1 MEERVVTDLAI
12 LPDETSICP
21 VCKQQL
27 TVSFAPYR
35 YLVSGATRT
44 SYAGL
49 LYCKKCHEFFGNNN
63 RLERIR
69 ISIMSGK
76 RKGDPE
82 IIFPSHPIDDTT
94 QKPSDNNALSK
105 YDVREKSA
113 PTQHKKAKKRSII
126 PSRYNELKYTVEL
139 PEAEIVY
146 SQIESAPP
154 TTQGP
159 IVHQGLTNTQ
169 LFEDRPAQSTGIAPS
184 EPQNTPPKQ
193 NSPISK
199 ALNAGFVPPPKLS
212 SFSEIVRYK
221 KAPSSTVLVIQYQS
235 PDDRNSSFLFV
246 VSNPDDHDGTQSFYH
261 VSSEVGNRVI
271 ESVLRGKTS
280 YTLNDISYTILRK
293 YTGPSFQEI
302 AKPRTQI
309 IRLIERPKELV
320 DVYVYNLHGLCRL
333 HGRKTEKLIVNMVS
347 SRSQDPHPLEVY
359 YCPVCGKFYVN
370 YETYFNFYRRYGIP
384 PLRLFGDSG
393 VGERGEAFSSLRNQS
408 DLNLFGYNVSGEL
421 AENPRLRQAILE
433 DIIDSGNLTKAQ
445 VTSHLEWLIRFGKH
459 NAKMQNA
466 RDRWR
471 SDLKHIEA
479 YQPRRTN
486 IWGQFKSADLK
497 VFL

>member
-1 MEERVVTDLAI
+1 M
-12 LPDETSICP
+12 
-21 VCKQQL
+21 
-27 TVSFAPYR
+27 
-35 YLVSGATRT
+35 
-44 SYAGL
+44 
-49 LYCKKCHEFFGNNN
+49 
-63 RLERIR
+63 
-69 ISIMSGK
+69 
-76 RKGDPE
+76 
-82 IIFPSHPIDDTT
+82 
-94 QKPSDNNALSK
+94 
-105 YDVREKSA
+105 
-113 PTQHKKAKKRSII
+113 
-126 PSRYNELKYTVEL
+126 
-139 PEAEIVY
+139 
-146 SQIESAPP
+146 
-154 TTQGP
+154 
-159 IVHQGLTNTQ
+159 
-169 LFEDRPAQSTGIAPS
+169 
-184 EPQNTPPKQ
+184 
-193 NSPISK
+193 
-199 ALNAGFVPPPKLS
+199 
-212 SFSEIVRYK
+212 
-221 KAPSSTVLVIQYQS
+221 
-235 PDDRNSSFLFV
+235 
-246 VSNPDDHDGTQSFYH
+246 
-261 VSSEVGNRVI
+261 
-271 ESVLRGKTS
+271 
-280 YTLNDISYTILRK
+280 
-293 YTGPSFQEI
+293 
-302 AKPRTQI
+302 
-309 IRLIERPKELV
+309 
-320 DVYVYNLHGLCRL
+320 
-333 HGRKTEKLIVNMVS
+333 NMVS